1 MAVSRTALEMGMTER
16 DSGGMKK
23 RQTRQTHGRTHMH
36 THTHT
41 HTETADWVLM
51 EKQHPGCSVFIVLN
65 EEVKLLHTEK
75 QGGRLS

>member
-1 MAVSRTALEMGMTER
+1 MPVMAVSRTALEMGMTER

-51 EKQHPGCSVFIVLN
+51 EKQHKEAGLANLSRNSLCRRAVF
-65 EEVKLLHTEK
+65 KP
-75 QGGRLS
+75 